1 MTDQFSLD
9 GTAVVT
15 GASKG
20 IGRAVAERFAAE
32 GANVAICARTEDEI
46 EAAATEISDTHD
58 GDAVGVACDVRD
70 REGVDAFVETAVE
83 RFGGVDALVNNAG
96 ASFVAGFDDI
106 SENGWQS
113 VVDVNLTGTV
123 NCTQAA
129 ADSLKESGAD
139 GTAST
144 VVNVSSLAGVQGSPY
159 MSHYGAAKAAIQN
172 LTRSL
177 AAEWAGDGVRV
188 NCVAPG
194 YVATPGVEAQ
204 MGVSPGEVDRET
216 VDRTVGTPEEVA
228 DIVHFLASDAAS
240 FVTGETLPAAGVP
253 EIEHT
258 PRVGP

>member
-1 MTDQFSLD
+1 MTDRFALD

-20 IGRAVAERFAAE
+20 IGRAVAERFAAA
-32 GANVAICARTEDEI
+32 GANVAVCARTDDEI
-46 EAAATEISDTHD
+46 EAAAAEISDAYA
-58 GDAVGVACDVRD
+58 GEAVGVACDVRD
-70 REGVDAFVETAVE
+70 REAVAAFVETAVE
-83 RFGGVDALVNNAG
+83 RFGGVDTLVNNAG
-96 ASFVAGFDDI
+96 ASFVAGFEDI
-106 SENGWQS
+106 SANGWQS

-129 ADSLKESGAD
+129 ADPLKESGTD
-139 GTAST
+139 GTASS
-144 VVNVSSLAGVQGSPY
+144 VVNVSSLAGVQGAPH

-204 MGVSPGEVDRET
+204 MGISPGEIDRET
-216 VDRTVGTPEEVA
+216 VDRTVGTSAEVA
-228 DIVHFLASDAAS
+228 DAVQFLASDAAS
-240 FVTGETLPAAGVP
+240 FVTGETLPVAGVP

-258 PRVGP
+258 PRT

>member
-46 EAAATEISDTHD
+46 EAAATEITETHA
-58 GDAVGVACDVRD
+58 GEAVGAACDVRD
-70 REGVDAFVETAVE
+70 SEGVEALVETATD

-96 ASFVAGFDDI
+96 ASFVAGFEDI

-113 VVDVNLTGTV
+113 VVGVNLTGTV

-129 ADSLKESGAD
+129 AEHLKERNGA
-139 GTAST
+139 
-144 VVNVSSLAGVQGSPY
+144 VVNVSSLAGVQGAPH

-194 YVATPGVEAQ
+194 FVATPGVEAQ
-204 MGVSPGEVDRET
+204 MGISPGDVDRAT

-228 DIVHFLASDAAS
+228 DVVHFLASDAAS

-258 PRVGP
+258 PRT